1 MIPQETIAKI
11 LDLTRIED
19 VLGEYI
25 SLKRKGANLWA
36 CCPFHNEKT
45 PSFSVSPAKGFYKCF
60 GCGKSGSAV
69 GFLMDHEGM
78 TYVEAIKHLGKKY
91 GVEVVDKE
99 ESAEELMASK
109 RKESLLLVSEFAEK
123 FFVDNLSTGEGET
136 LARAYYASRGIEEET
151 IKRFGLGWAPSRASK
166 SLTETALE
174 AGYKEEYL
182 IATGLTMK
190 AEDGRLYDRFRER
203 VMFPIH
209 DVRGRVI
216 AYSGRTLRS
225 DKEVAKYMNSPESEI
240 YIKSNSLFGIY
251 LAKSEISRLDKCIL
265 VEGNVDVVSMHQL
278 GIRNVVASCGTS
290 LTIEQIRLIKRF
302 TENITIMYDGDGAG
316 IHAAER
322 GIGMVLKER
331 MNVRVVFLPEGQ
343 DPDDF
348 ARKHTLEEV
357 KDFIEENEQ
366 DFISFKA
373 DRLMNEA
380 ASDPI
385 KKASLITDIADTI
398 ALVDDQIQRTV
409 YVQTCAAKF
418 GVAEEILLRRIAAT
432 RKKNIEDARKEAG
445 ETVSVPGADYVVAPA
460 PAAEPVTYAPA
471 KPAPAPVKPADRA
484 LDAAERELLFYVLR
498 YGRELMRFDSSNP
511 CYRPEGPETVLDFID
526 SVLAAD
532 EIVLSNGLYQRT
544 YDKYIDLFDAEPVL
558 DQDTIIRR
566 LLDGEDREVA
576 ALVSDVALEKHDLSV
591 KNFQSAL
598 TALSTQLVKF
608 VPEAVLKFQKAKV
621 DKEIAD
627 LTERMK
633 TEPEKTDVIL
643 KELVELNRI
652 KRDLAE
658 DLVKMNR

>member
-1 MIPQETIAKI
+1 MIPQETVAKI
-11 LDLTRIED
+11 LDLTKIED
-19 VLGEYI
+19 VLGEYV

-78 TYVEAIKHLGKKY
+78 SYVEAIKHLGKKY
-91 GVEVVDKE
+91 GVEVIDKE
-99 ESAEELMASK
+99 ESAEEIMAGQ
-109 RKESLLLVSEFAEK
+109 RKESLILVSEFAEQ
-123 FFVDNLSTGEGET
+123 FFTANLDTEEGKI

-151 IKRFGLGWAPSRASK
+151 IRRFGLGWAPSKASK

-182 IATGLTMK
+182 LATGLTMK
-190 AEDGRLYDRFRER
+190 SEDGRLYDRFRER

-240 YIKSNSLFGIY
+240 YVKSNSLFGIY
-251 LAKSEISRLDKCIL
+251 LAKSEISRLDKCLL

-322 GIGMVLKER
+322 GIGMILKER

-348 ARKHTLEEV
+348 ARRHTLEEV
-357 KDFIEENEQ
+357 REFISENEQ

-380 ASDPI
+380 AGDPI
-385 KKASLITDIADTI
+385 KKAGLITDIADTI
-398 ALVDDQIQRTV
+398 ALVDDPIQRTV
-409 YVQTCAAKF
+409 YVQNCSTKF
-418 GVAEEILLRRIAAT
+418 SVSEEILLRRIAAT
-432 RKKNIEDARKEAG
+432 RKKNLEDARKESG
-445 ETVSVPGADYVVAPA
+445 PVSVPGADYV
-460 PAAEPVTYAPA
+460 PAAAEESVTATAAAPRGPVGS
-471 KPAPAPVKPADRA
+471 ADRA
-484 LDAAERELLFYVLR
+484 LDSAERGLLFYVLR
-498 YGRELMRFDSSNP
+498 YGRELLRFDQYHP
-511 CYRPEGPETVLDFID
+511 FYRPEGPQTVLDFID
-526 SVLAAD
+526 SVLVAD
-532 EIVLSNGLYQRT
+532 EMTFCNELYQRT
-544 YDKYIDLFDAEPVL
+544 YDKYIELFDSQPVI
-558 DQDTIIRR
+558 DQETIIRR
-566 LLDGEDREVA
+566 LIDGEDREVA
-576 ALVSDVALEKHDLSV
+576 GLVSDLAIEKHELSV
-591 KNFQSAL
+591 VKFQSSL
-598 TALSTQLVKF
+598 TALSTQLIKF
-608 VPEAVLKFQKAKV
+608 VPESLLVYQKAKV
-621 DKEIAD
+621 EKDIAD
-627 LTERMK
+627 LTASLRS
-633 TEPEKTDVIL
+633 EPERTDEIL
-643 KELVELNRI
+643 RELVELNKI
-652 KRDLAE
+652 KRDLGE
-658 DLVKMNR
+658 DLLKMNS